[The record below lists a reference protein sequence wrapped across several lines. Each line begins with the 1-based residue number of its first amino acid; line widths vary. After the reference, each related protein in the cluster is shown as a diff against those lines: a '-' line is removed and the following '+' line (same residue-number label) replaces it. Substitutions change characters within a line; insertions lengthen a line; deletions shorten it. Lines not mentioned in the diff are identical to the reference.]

1 MFSRGKRR
9 SPPSFTCHSSTG
21 RTAKVHQTHTTHRE
35 KEKTSHNVSH
45 DHQQFSSGPDENE
58 FKAKMKEF
66 STFQL
71 PFSQQKIEF
80 LLETVKAN
88 MKYSKDT
95 LLREIAKAVIRRH
108 IKASDGVPV
117 SI

>member
-1 MFSRGKRR
+1 M
-9 SPPSFTCHSSTG
+9 
-21 RTAKVHQTHTTHRE
+21 
-35 KEKTSHNVSH
+35 
-45 DHQQFSSGPDENE
+45 
-58 FKAKMKEF
+58 KAKMKEF